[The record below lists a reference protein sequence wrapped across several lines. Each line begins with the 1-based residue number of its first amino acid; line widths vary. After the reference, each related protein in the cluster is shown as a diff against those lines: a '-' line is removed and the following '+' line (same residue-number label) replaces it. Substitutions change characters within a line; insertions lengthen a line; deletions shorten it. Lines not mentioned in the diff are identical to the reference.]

1 MLTSSITAI
10 IYLLA
15 ADPAVQARLQKELDE
30 HLCIDEDPVATH
42 EQVKHLSYLN
52 ACINEGLRIL
62 STSGLGLPRVV
73 PEGMNVHYLQNLPLL
88 MLIFDVPGGLAVCGR
103 FFPAGSVVGVP
114 SYTIHRDPDIWG
126 HDPDLY
132 RPERW
137 FDTEKSAAMHKT
149 FNAFSVGPRCVVSG
163 WHTCSNLNLIQR
175 LHWA

>member
-1 MLTSSITAI
+1 
-10 IYLLA
+10 
-15 ADPAVQARLQKELDE
+15 
-30 HLCIDEDPVATH
+30 
-42 EQVKHLSYLN
+42 
-52 ACINEGLRIL
+52 
-62 STSGLGLPRVV
+62 VV
-73 PEGMNVHYLQNLPLL
+73 PEGMNVLYLQNLPFL

-126 HDPDLY
+126 HDPDVY

-149 FNAFSVGPRCVVSG
+149 FNPFSVGPRCVVSG